1 MKLEKMRPDQFRPKP
16 KPMVTF
22 NQNGCITFN
31 KTASERLELVKGDH
45 VSIYFD
51 KEHASDY
58 FVKKESIGWKLRQGK
73 HERLLFNCRML
84 SAQVIEQT
92 WLCHS
97 RAVDATPPKSSCFF
111 VAPLPLDDKKHDNLY
126 ALLRKNA

>member
-16 KPMVTF
+16 KPMVVF

-31 KTASERLELVKGDH
+31 KSAAEKLALVKGDH

-58 FVKKESIGWKLRQGK
+58 FVKKETTGWKLRQGK

-84 SAQVIEQT
+84 TIQVIEAT

-97 RAVDATPPKSSCFF
+97 HGLDAERPKSTCFL
-111 VAPLPLDDKKHDNLY
+111 VAPLPIDDKHDNLF
-126 ALLRKNA
+126 ALLRKNK